1 MERLQD
7 VVALSDEPGM
17 NRLRRQLPGTN
28 PAVPGRRLHRLA
40 WWIAILVLASACSRP
55 DDVASPASVS
65 ASTTESSSGSVAPSQ
80 RANLQMRQVIQIVVQ
95 TSAEWRT
102 TRLTC
107 SGQGDALNDCVA
119 SALDAVR
126 IILLRPEESR
136 KYVLGP
142 VIVDATDVER
152 ATVQLEQEPDFWS
165 ISIEL
170 RAEAAE
176 AFKAATQVAARSPG
190 PQNEIAIILDGRIV
204 SSPVVAAP
212 IPNGK
217 LTITGE
223 FTETEAK
230 TLAASL
236 IGAG

>member
-1 MERLQD
+1 
-7 VVALSDEPGM
+7 
-17 NRLRRQLPGTN
+17 
-28 PAVPGRRLHRLA
+28 
-40 WWIAILVLASACSRP
+40 
-55 DDVASPASVS
+55 
-65 ASTTESSSGSVAPSQ
+65 
-80 RANLQMRQVIQIVVQ
+80 
-95 TSAEWRT
+95 
-102 TRLTC
+102 
-107 SGQGDALNDCVA
+107 LNDCVA

>member
-1 MERLQD
+1 
-7 VVALSDEPGM
+7 
-17 NRLRRQLPGTN
+17 
-28 PAVPGRRLHRLA
+28 
-40 WWIAILVLASACSRP
+40 
-55 DDVASPASVS
+55 
-65 ASTTESSSGSVAPSQ
+65 
-80 RANLQMRQVIQIVVQ
+80 MRQVIEIVMQ
-95 TSAEWRT
+95 TSADWRR

-119 SALDAVR
+119 SAPDAVR
-126 IILLRPEESR
+126 IVLLRPEESE

-152 ATVQLEQEPDFWS
+152 ATAQLEELEQQPDFWS

-190 PQNEIAIILDGRIV
+190 PQNEIAIILDGRIL

-212 IPNGK
+212 IPSGTF
-217 LTITGE
+217 TITGGL
-223 FTETEAK
+223 TETEAK

>member
-1 MERLQD
+1 M
-7 VVALSDEPGM
+7 
-17 NRLRRQLPGTN
+17 
-28 PAVPGRRLHRLA
+28 
-40 WWIAILVLASACSRP
+40 
-55 DDVASPASVS
+55 
-65 ASTTESSSGSVAPSQ
+65 STHTMESSSGSVAPSQ
-80 RANLQMRQVIQIVVQ
+80 RANLQMRQVLDIVMQ
-95 TSAEWRT
+95 TSADWRT

-126 IILLRPEESR
+126 IILLRPEESK

-152 ATVQLEQEPDFWS
+152 ATAQLEQLEQQPDFWS

-170 RAEAAE
+170 KAEAAE
-176 AFKAATQVAARSPG
+176 AFKATTQVAARSPG

-204 SSPVVAAP
+204 SSPVVVAP
-212 IPNGK
+212 IPSGK
-217 LTITGE
+217 LIITGG

-230 TLAASL
+230 TLAVGL